1 MSCPRKVVA
10 DILNNCIRPVRGIK
24 PLAYWAY
31 RSDVTFTYS
40 ANEITAIDTIALGSF
55 ESVKFGLNAGHD
67 LATSDIADDG
77 YKHKFSGVFN
87 VAANADLDTMEDIVV
102 FVQTNGGV
110 WLCYGAKNGLW
121 KETQVKMSNDNL
133 STIAVEFGSRKGM
146 EEEYSE
152 YVVDGALLAAIPK
165 TTEYEVI
172 TGLSLASGTVTPQVV
187 CLEVDSDKTCKVI
200 LPDNTVL
207 TSTVGLI
214 NTTWAGD
221 AGNVTLIVPKN
232 TTRISLYDSGDT
244 EIPADF
250 IGIFTSNYATEIL
263 CNGCINLTEIS
274 APNAITI
281 NASGCA
287 LTAVAIAALLA
298 ELVATGNE
306 DGTLDV
312 SGGTNAPRDNWGEPA
327 EINTTLLETRGWTI
341 TANAL

>member
-133 STIAVEFGSRKGM
+133 STIAVEFGSREGM

-152 YVVDGALLAAIPK
+152 YVIDGALLDAIPK

-172 TGLSLASGTVTPQVV
+172 TGLSIASGTVTPQVV
-187 CLEVDSDKTCKVI
+187 YSHVDADKECKVI

-207 TSTVGLI
+207 TSTAGVI
-214 NTTWAGD
+214 NTTW
-221 AGNVTLIVPKN
+221 L
-232 TTRISLYDSGDT
+232 S
-244 EIPADF
+244 
-250 IGIFTSNYATEIL
+250 
-263 CNGCINLTEIS
+263 
-274 APNAITI
+274 
-281 NASGCA
+281 
-287 LTAVAIAALLA
+287 
-298 ELVATGNE
+298 
-306 DGTLDV
+306 
-312 SGGTNAPRDNWGEPA
+312 
-327 EINTTLLETRGWTI
+327 
-341 TANAL
+341 